1 MPSCQSANLSTNAW
15 QFSSFSSCINPSK
28 SDFVVRLVA
37 MYALDQRPVLEPGVT
52 GTTFAPS
59 VHTASC
65 VPGSENR

>member
-1 MPSCQSANLSTNAW
+1 MPGS
-15 QFSSFSSCINPSK
+15 FSSFSSCINPSK

-65 VPGSENR
+65 VAG